1 LEGKIGALTLGL
13 LLVIVGLALLLFT
26 AYTAYVAYKQEVVV
40 VEAATLEQALS
51 ASTQVLLQLL
61 VKVAF
66 LAVVLAA
73 GSIILA
79 RGVSLVRRPC
89 GEEG

>member
-1 LEGKIGALTLGL
+1 LAGRTNAFTLGL

-26 AYTAYVAYKQEVVV
+26 AYTAYVAYKEEVVV
-40 VEAATLEQALS
+40 VRAATLEEALS

-73 GSIILA
+73 GSIILS

-89 GEEG
+89 GDED

>member
-1 LEGKIGALTLGL
+1 LEDRVSAFSLGL
-13 LLVIVGLALLLFT
+13 LLIIVGLALLLFT
-26 AYTAYVAYKQEVVV
+26 AYTAYVAYKEEVVL
-40 VEAATLEQALS
+40 VEAATLEEALS

-79 RGVSLVRRPC
+79 KGVSLVRRPC
-89 GEEG
+89 GDES